1 MKLIL
6 HKQDKV
12 ITSNKVITSIVTHE
26 AVEEDAM
33 HEVQDYSNSLP
44 VLQL

>member
-1 MKLIL
+1 MEGMKLIL

-12 ITSNKVITSIVTHE
+12 ITSIVTHE
-26 AVEEDAM
+26 TDKEDAM
-33 HEVQDYSNSLP
+33 HEVQDYSSSLP